1 MDVGSD
7 ALLQDLRRGEREAF
21 VRYYDLYRA
30 RVYGFMRRLLH
41 DDDAAASGTEEA
53 FVVAYR
59 QILLHGEGDDLP
71 AMTFLAAV
79 QVCDARLDERD
90 TGHGASPDL
99 ALTAGRP
106 ERSELGRRFGQA
118 LDTLQFRHHAV
129 LLLHDMEGLRA
140 AGLAI
145 VFGMTVD
152 AAGALLFRAGEEFRR
167 AFDELSSHRRAAA
180 CRLAELTAAGAVG
193 RILSDDETRRL
204 HEHAAY
210 CRQCRRTMK
219 GWGGRDLGLALFLED
234 VPLPQALERTPV
246 FGTAATIVG
255 ASGGLAVSGA
265 YAGSLTRIRR
275 GLTSKAAAYALAAA
289 CLALSV
295 GFALHHAPGTTTF
308 VVLPAS
314 GPNIAGLT
322 HRATRPLAGG
332 SRTGTASGRVATRAP
347 VRVGERAASSSPA
360 AGPSVIRPSAA
371 PAAKPVVTIVADAG
385 VSSQRQAVA
394 TPSDARS
401 TEAPQA
407 TTPAGDAK
415 AAPSGP
421 SGSEH
426 SSSAN
431 GHHAQPAKTRSHQAK
446 KPTKAHPA
454 RRTRPATKTH
464 KDKPTKAHKDKPAK
478 DKSSKTDHKGS

>member
-41 DDDAAASGTEEA
+41 DSDDAARGTEEA
-53 FVVAYR
+53 FVAAYR

-79 QVCDARLDERD
+79 QVCGARLDERD

-118 LDTLQFRHHAV
+118 LDTLQFRHRAV

-140 AGLAI
+140 AELAI
-145 VFGMTVD
+145 VFGITVD
-152 AAGALLFRAGEEFRR
+152 AAGALLFRASEEFRR
-167 AFDELSSHRRAAA
+167 AFDDLSSHRRAAA

-193 RILSDDETRRL
+193 RILSNDETRRL

-219 GWGGRDLGLALFLED
+219 GWGGRDVGLALFLED

-265 YAGSLTRIRR
+265 YAGSLARIRR
-275 GLTSKAAAYALAAA
+275 GLTSRAAAYALAAA

-314 GPNIAGLT
+314 GPHVAGLT
-322 HRATRPLAGG
+322 HRAARPLAGG
-332 SRTGTASGRVATRAP
+332 GRTGAGSARLATRAP
-347 VRVGERAASSSPA
+347 DRVGESAASPSPV
-360 AGPSVIRPSAA
+360 AGPSGIRPSAAPAA
-371 PAAKPVVTIVADAG
+371 PAAKPVVTVVADAG
-385 VSSQRQAVA
+385 ASLHGEAA
-394 TPSDARS
+394 AANLLDARS
-401 TEAPQA
+401 TDAPQA

-415 AAPSGP
+415 AAPGGP

-431 GHHAQPAKTRSHQAK
+431 GHHAQPAKTRSQLAK
-446 KPTKAHPA
+446 KPAKAHPA
-454 RRTRPATKTH
+454 RRTGPA
-464 KDKPTKAHKDKPAK
+464 TKAHKDKPAK
-478 DKSSKTDHKGS
+478 DKPSKTNHKGS